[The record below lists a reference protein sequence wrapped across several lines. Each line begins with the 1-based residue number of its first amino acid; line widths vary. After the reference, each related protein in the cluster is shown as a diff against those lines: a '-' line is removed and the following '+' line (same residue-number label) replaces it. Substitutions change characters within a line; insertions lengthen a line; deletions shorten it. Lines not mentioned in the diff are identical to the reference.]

1 MAAKIGS
8 LSARNVLKRCRAR
21 VWGEEE
27 KVLRHCRWGWGH
39 EEEKVRVGI
48 LQASVDVADVAYC
61 EETKT
66 LSIFSRVALIVG
78 EGVIATRTAKTSEQV
93 FYKKVVDSHRTKTKE
108 ENYGRAHLMKE
119 NLVMT

>member
-1 MAAKIGS
+1 M
-8 LSARNVLKRCRAR
+8 
-21 VWGEEE
+21 
-27 KVLRHCRWGWGH
+27 
-39 EEEKVRVGI
+39 
-48 LQASVDVADVAYC
+48 DVADVAYC